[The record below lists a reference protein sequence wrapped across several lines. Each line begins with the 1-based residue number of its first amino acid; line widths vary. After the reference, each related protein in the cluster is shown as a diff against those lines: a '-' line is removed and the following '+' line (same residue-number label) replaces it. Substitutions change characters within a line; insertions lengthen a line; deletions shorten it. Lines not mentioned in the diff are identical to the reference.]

1 MLEFFSVSGDFTR
14 RLTDIRANS
23 KFSSP
28 MAGPED
34 YFSVS
39 RVSIAHFVLLLV
51 ASMMFLCAA
60 LAHTACCQ

>member
-39 RVSIAHFVLLLV
+39 RVSIAHFLLLV

>member
-14 RLTDIRANS
+14 RLTDIRANA

-39 RVSIAHFVLLLV
+39 RVFVAQFVLLFV
-51 ASMMFLCAA
+51 ASMMFPCLA
-60 LAHTACCQ
+60 LASVCL